1 MHVRDLFDLS
11 GKVAVVTGGSRGIG
25 LELAQGLGEAG
36 AKVVISARRAQ
47 WLEPAAEEL
56 RAAGIACRAEPA
68 DVSNP
73 DDAERL
79 IARTVEAFGQVDILV
94 NNAGLSWGAPVLEM
108 PLDKWHQVM
117 DANATGTLLM
127 CQAAGRRMIERRA
140 GGRIV
145 NVSSVVGLVAALPA
159 VMDAIGYN
167 ASKAAINAITRELA
181 VRWAPHDILVNAIAP
196 AYFLTRLTQG
206 VISQHEQDIVAG
218 TPLARLGRP
227 GELKGVVVFL
237 ASPAASYIT
246 GQILAVDGG
255 VTAT

>member
-1 MHVRDLFDLS
+1 MHVRELFDL
-11 GKVAVVTGGSRGIG
+11 GGRVAVVTGGSRGLG
-25 LELAQGLGEAG
+25 LELARGLGEAG

-56 RAAGIACRAEPA
+56 RAAGIDCRSELA
-68 DVSNP
+68 DVANP
-73 DDAERL
+73 EDAERL
-79 IARTVEAFGQVDILV
+79 IARTVEAFGQVDVLV
-94 NNAGLSWGAPVLEM
+94 NNAGLSWGAPAVEM

-117 DANATGTLLM
+117 EANATGTLLM
-127 CQAAGRRMIERRA
+127 CQAAGRRMIARGA
-140 GGRIV
+140 GGRII

-159 VMDAIGYN
+159 VMDAIGYS

-181 VRWAPHDILVNAIAP
+181 IRWAPHDILVNAIAP

-206 VISQHEQDIVAG
+206 VISQHEQDIIAG
-218 TPLARLGRP
+218 TPLGRLGRP

-246 GQILAVDGG
+246 GQVIAVDGG